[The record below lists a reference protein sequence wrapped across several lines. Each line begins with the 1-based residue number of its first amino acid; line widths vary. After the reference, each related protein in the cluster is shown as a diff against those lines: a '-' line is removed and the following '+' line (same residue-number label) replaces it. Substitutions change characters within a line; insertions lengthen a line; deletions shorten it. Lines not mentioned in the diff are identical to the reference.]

1 MRCLKFLT
9 VLGFLTASL
18 VGAGG
23 LAGVQAAQAQDY
35 KLGNVEIAHSWAR
48 PSTGKTGAAY
58 FTLTNHGTSDDTLLS
73 AASDAAAK
81 VQIHDMK
88 MDGNIMRMRKL
99 DDLPLPA
106 GQTVNVA
113 PGGIHIMMIGLVK
126 PLSQGDT
133 IAMHLEFA
141 KAGGIDVAVPVQM
154 KPPAKGEAA
163 ASQSDAPAMGATMPE
178 MGEMPNMHS
187 KP

>member
-23 LAGVQAAQAQDY
+23 LTGVQSAQAQDY
-35 KLGNVEIAHSWAR
+35 KLGNVEIANPWAR

-58 FTLTNHGTSDDTLLS
+58 FTLINHGTSDDTLLS
-73 AASDAAAK
+73 VESDAAAK
-81 VQIHDMK
+81 VQIHDMT

-99 DDLPLPA
+99 DELPLPA

-113 PGGIHIMMIGLVK
+113 PGGLHIMMIGLTR

-133 IAMHLEFA
+133 IAMHLVFA
-141 KAGGIDVAVPVQM
+141 KAGGIDVSVPVQM
-154 KPPAKGEAA
+154 KPPAMGEAA
-163 ASQSDAPAMGATMPE
+163 PSQSEAPAKGATMPE
-178 MGEMPNMHS
+178 MGEMPAMPS